1 MVHRREH
8 IEEDLEVDFLTAI
21 WYINYTYGFCEGV
34 VCVKTWF
41 VNSRGFDRI

>member
-1 MVHRREH
+1 MVHKRAYRGR
-8 IEEDLEVDFLTAI
+8 LEVDFLTAI

-41 VNSRGFDRI
+41 VNSRGFDQI